1 MAADVAASVV
11 ETLLALGVAGH
22 LPLADAPSP
31 DDDTDDGPDGW
42 TTPMPS
48 DGYAT
53 AWSSESSNHECA
65 SPTVTSSPVIS
76 PTSSQ

>member
-1 MAADVAASVV
+1 MPRTSRRSAS
-11 ETLLALGVAGH
+11 LAALGVAGH
-22 LPLADAPSP
+22 LPLADIPSR
-31 DDDTDDGPDGW
+31 DDGTDDGPDGW

-53 AWSSESSNHECA
+53 ARSSESSNHECA
-65 SPTVTSSPVIS
+65 SPTVTSSPVMS